1 MDSEEKYESSLEQRK
16 PVEGSALA
24 WPNVAVCVFGGG
36 VVRKVGSQVGG
47 VGKAEGQGQ
56 GATPLVAQN
65 SEIEATESTPTSWDS
80 PGSEGTGVASGHSGG
95 A

>member
-1 MDSEEKYESSLEQRK
+1 MSF
-16 PVEGSALA
+16 PC
-24 WPNVAVCVFGGG
+24 VCVWG

-65 SEIEATESTPTSWDS
+65 SEIEVIEFTPTNWGS
-80 PGSEGTGVASGHSGG
+80 PGSEGTGLASGHSGG

>member
-1 MDSEEKYESSLEQRK
+1 M
-16 PVEGSALA
+16 EGSALA
-24 WPNVAVCVFGGG
+24 WPNVAVCVCVG

-65 SEIEATESTPTSWDS
+65 SEIEVIEFTPTNWGS
-80 PGSEGTGVASGHSGG
+80 PGSEGTGLASGHSGG